1 MEFVELLK
9 QLFIIS
15 FGVLVALVLA
25 FYVVWPKVEYLFIK
39 VNDIGVNKE
48 LLKSNQQLKFAA
60 YERLILFAHRISPYQ
75 VMLRNHNPSISI
87 DQFKQLLIADVENEY
102 QHNFTQQLYVTD
114 ASWTIIKDLKES
126 TISLLKNSSRVIAK
140 EASVDEYVA
149 IVLKHVSELDV
160 NPYEAAQ
167 VILKKEL
174 SA

>member
-9 QLFIIS
+9 QLFVIT

-25 FYVVWPKVEYLFIK
+25 FYVIWPKVEYLFLK
-39 VNDIGVNKE
+39 VNDIGQNKE
-48 LLKSNQQLKFAA
+48 LLKNNQQLKFAA

-75 VMLRNHNPSISI
+75 VMLRNHNPNISI
-87 DQFKQLLIADVENEY
+87 DQFKQLLIADIENEY

-114 ASWTIIKDLKES
+114 ASWTIIKDLKDS
-126 TISLLKNSSRVIAK
+126 TISLLKNSSRVIASD
-140 EASVDEYVA
+140 ALIDQYVA